1 MTTGP
6 YEVFNPESLGPPTG
20 WNNGMLAPAGGRVL
34 FVAGQTARDTSGRVV
49 SDDFV
54 TQFATALDHVLA
66 VVDAAGG
73 RATDIGRMTIFVT
86 DLAEYRASLGELGA
100 AYRERMGRHYPA
112 MALLEVS
119 GLVDEGAR
127 VEIEATA
134 VVA

>member
-1 MTTGP
+1 MSAETWD
-6 YEVFNPESLGPPTG
+6 VLNPESLGPPSG

-34 FVAGQTARDTSGRVV
+34 FVAGQTARDTSGRIV

-66 VVDAAGG
+66 VVEAAGG
-73 RATDIGRMTIFVT
+73 RAIDIGRMTIFVT
-86 DLAEYRASLGELGA
+86 DLAEYRASLSDLGA
-100 AYRERMGRHYPA
+100 AYRERMGRHFPA